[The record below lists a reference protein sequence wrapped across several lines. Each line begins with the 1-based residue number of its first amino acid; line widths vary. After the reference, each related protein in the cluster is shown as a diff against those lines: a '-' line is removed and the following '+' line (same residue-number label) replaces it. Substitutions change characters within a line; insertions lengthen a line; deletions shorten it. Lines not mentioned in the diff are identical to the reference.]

1 MSNNLNVLEEQL
13 RELDRQIAEAK
24 TEGKRGLLSTLKDQV
39 EQYGI
44 TEDELLRA
52 AGFREP
58 AKVRRAA
65 PAKYYDPSSGN
76 SWSGR
81 GPRPKWL
88 QGKEL
93 DDYLIDRAPK
103 PWWPGED

>member
-13 RELDRQIAEAK
+13 RDLDRQIADAK
-24 TEGKRGLLSTLKDQV
+24 ADGKRALLATLQDQV
-39 EQYGI
+39 QQFGI

-52 AGFREP
+52 AGFRQALKP
-58 AKVRRAA
+58 RKAT
-65 PAKYYDPSSGN
+65 PAKYYNPSSGQ

-88 QGKEL
+88 QEKNL

-103 PWWPGED
+103 PWWPGEE

>member
-13 RELDRQIAEAK
+13 RELDQQIAQAK
-24 TEGKRGLLSTLKDQV
+24 SEGKQALLANLQEQV
-39 EQYGI
+39 QQYGI

-52 AGFREP
+52 AGFRQ
-58 AKVRRAA
+58 AQKVRKAA
-65 PAKYYDPSSGN
+65 PAKYYDPSSGH

>member
-1 MSNNLNVLEEQL
+1 MSTNLNVLEEQL
-13 RELDRQIAEAK
+13 RELDRQIADAK
-24 TEGKRGLLSTLKDQV
+24 ADGKRALLSTLQDQV
-39 EQYGI
+39 LEYGI
-44 TEDELLRA
+44 SEDELLRA
-52 AGFREP
+52 AGFRQP
-58 AKVRRAA
+58 IKLRQAA

-88 QGKEL
+88 QGKQL

-103 PWWPGED
+103 PWWPGEE